1 MGVDCE
7 RILVSA
13 CLLGMNCRYC
23 GGGCED
29 ERAAELL
36 AQYCLLPVCPEQLG
50 GLPTPREPDEILN
63 GRVIGRSG
71 QDNTEAFELGA
82 REALRAERLPLKNLR
97 TRFPPSR
104 VIFKNCPR
112 RRR

>member
-29 ERAAELL
+29 ERAAGLL

-82 REALRAERLPLKNLR
+82 R
-97 TRFPPSR
+97 
-104 VIFKNCPR
+104 
-112 RRR
+112 